1 MRQRLFVDA
10 SALVALLLAESD
22 WAVFADQLDVAEQS
36 YTSPL
41 AVLEAVMVVSSRTRL
56 PPEDIEARLMNVLTS
71 YGTEIAPIGTGTIGF
86 AVRAF
91 ARFGKGRHPARLN
104 IGDCFSYACAKQHRL
119 ALLYKGD
126 DFAQTDLG

>member
-56 PPEDIEARLMNVLTS
+56 PPEDIEARLMN
-71 YGTEIAPIGTGTIGF
+71 EIAPIGTGTIGF